1 MNTDSAPNASN
12 RRGTV
17 RVVEST
23 QSGRTLLNLLRGW
36 FPDKSWSQVRRLV
49 DSRRVLISQQLC
61 LDHARRVAEGEPVM
75 LLDEPAAPPPSR
87 SDIAV
92 RFCDAHVVVVEKPA
106 GMTTLRSPEEKH
118 WSRERRALQPTLDEA
133 VWHSLRR
140 RGKARGRVPRRLY
153 PVHRLDR
160 ETSGLMVFALSHQ
173 AFQSLTAQFRL
184 HTIQRTYWAVVY
196 GALEEARKIES
207 QLMDDRGDG
216 LRGSTRDDVVNADDG
231 KLAITHVRPLERL
244 GPFTLVECRLETG
257 RTHQIR
263 IHLSEL
269 GHRVCGDKVYVRE
282 FRRGPQVDTTGLT
295 RHALHAC
302 ELGFAHPTTGEQ
314 LSFKMPF
321 PSDLERFVARLRRDH
336 PASSTPR

>member
-1 MNTDSAPNASN
+1 MTTDDLPAPGSQFGPPRHVTAD
-12 RRGTV
+12 
-17 RVVEST
+17 EA
-23 QSGRTLLNLLRGW
+23 GRTILALLRAW
-36 FPDKSWSQVRRLV
+36 LPDRSWSQVRRLV
-49 DSRRVLISQQLC
+49 DSRRVRVSQQLC
-61 LDHARRVAEGEPVM
+61 LDHARRVAEGEPVA
-75 LLDEPAAPPPSR
+75 LLEHPAPPPPSR
-87 SDIAV
+87 TDIV
-92 RFCDAHVVVVEKPA
+92 IRFCDAHLVVVEKPA

-173 AFQSLTAQFRL
+173 GFEGLASQFRL

-196 GALEEARKIES
+196 GAVTQARKIES
-207 QLMDDRGDG
+207 HLTDDRGDG
-216 LRGSTRDDVVNADDG
+216 LRGSARNDVDNADDG

-244 GPFTLVECRLETG
+244 GSCTLVECRLETG

-269 GHRVCGDKVYVRE
+269 GHRVCGDKVYIRD
-282 FRRGPQVDTTGLT
+282 FRRPPQSDTSGLS
-295 RHALHAC
+295 RQALHAC
-302 ELGFAHPTTGEQ
+302 ELGFVHPTTGEH

-321 PSDLERFVARLRRDH
+321 PGDLAQFVERLRQDH